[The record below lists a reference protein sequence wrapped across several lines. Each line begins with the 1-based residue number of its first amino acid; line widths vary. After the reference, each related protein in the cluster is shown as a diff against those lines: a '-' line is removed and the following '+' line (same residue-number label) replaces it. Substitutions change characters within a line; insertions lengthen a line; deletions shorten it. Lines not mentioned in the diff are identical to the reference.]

1 MKQDI
6 WNGMKLVNIN
16 LNQMQVFVMINN
28 VGIMINADVNAND
41 RLEKEDVTNDLFGIL
56 VNLNVNVINHVI
68 LDNIWI
74 RKILNAGKN

>member
-41 RLEKEDVTNDLFGIL
+41 RLEKEDVTNDLFGVL

-74 RKILNAGKN
+74 RKIVNAGKN